1 MYRVLI
7 LIIVIIIVTSCNSKN
22 EINTLVEMQ
31 TNSSIQKIEGTNNQ
45 AEDIQGMKEGYYWEP
60 NGGKILLQLTVK
72 EVLRSK
78 IRLQYMK

>member
-1 MYRVLI
+1 
-7 LIIVIIIVTSCNSKN
+7 
-22 EINTLVEMQ
+22 MQ